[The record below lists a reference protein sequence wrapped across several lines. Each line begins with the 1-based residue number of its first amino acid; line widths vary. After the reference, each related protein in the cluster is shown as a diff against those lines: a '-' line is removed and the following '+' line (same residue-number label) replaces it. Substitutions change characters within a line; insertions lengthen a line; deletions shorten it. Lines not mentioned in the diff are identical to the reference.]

1 MMPEGN
7 RVRRWI
13 PVALAAVVAACA
25 ATPSASPTASNP
37 AVAELSPVPAVVT
50 SPSPTATA
58 SGAPSPSVGPTPSGS
73 VVEPSGSVPPTAP
86 PPASPPASPD
96 PSPATPGTSPELT
109 AYWVG
114 RSIPAAGLQRR
125 LTSLARK
132 YHLPGVSVTIR
143 WPDGREWTGTAG
155 VADVA
160 DKRPVTPETAFAL
173 ASISKTYTAANA
185 MKLVEEGHLALDDR
199 ASRYLPEF
207 KLDPRITIRML
218 LDHTSGLPDFFL
230 NRKIDA
236 PLQGKPDQQWTPTRT
251 WRYVRKLLFPPG
263 TRWSYSNTNYMLLG
277 MIEERAD
284 GRPLQTQIRARFL
297 DPLGL
302 DQTWTQVAEV
312 PPTGVETTRGHRL
325 LISKNAAKVAPIP
338 DGQPIMPFRS
348 VVTAA
353 GGAGDIAATSRDA
366 ARWMAALVLGDV
378 LEPATKL
385 RMLSESIYTDSLGAR
400 IPYGLGVQVVRIRD
414 RVAIGHSGRLLGY
427 RGVVRA
433 LPEDG
438 ITIAVLTNQG
448 TVDPANV
455 ASSMLKYILPAKRQC
470 PTPTPTCPIP

>member
-7 RVRRWI
+7 RLRRWL
-13 PVALAAVVAACA
+13 PVALAAVVTACI
-25 ATPSASPTASNP
+25 ATPSATPTASSP
-37 AVAELSPVPAVVT
+37 TVAELSPIPVVT
-50 SPSPTATA
+50 SPSPSPTATTA
-58 SGAPSPSVGPTPSGS
+58 PAPTPTEVATPPPSVVAPSSQPLPSGSPRPSPST
-73 VVEPSGSVPPTAP
+73 
-86 PPASPPASPD
+86 
-96 PSPATPGTSPELT
+96 TPGTSPELT
-109 AYWVG
+109 GYWVG
-114 RSIPAAGLQRR
+114 RNIPEAGLQRR

-132 YHLPGVSVTIR
+132 FHLPGVSVTIR
-143 WPDGREWTGTAG
+143 LPDGREWTGTAG
-155 VADVA
+155 VADVTH
-160 DKRPVTPETAFAL
+160 KQRPITPDTAFAL

-185 MKLVEEGHLALDDR
+185 MKLIEEGHLRLDDR
-199 ASRYLPEF
+199 AARYLPEL

-230 NRKIDA
+230 NGTIDA
-236 PLQGKPDQQWTPTRT
+236 PLQGKPDQTWTPTRT

-263 TRWSYSNTNYMLLG
+263 TRWSYSNTNYLLLG

-284 GRPLQTQIRARFL
+284 GRPLDIQIRARFL

-302 DQTWTQVAEV
+302 DQTWTQVAET
-312 PPTGVETTRGHRL
+312 PPDGVVTARGHRL
-325 LISKNAAKVAPIP
+325 LVSKNAAKLAPIF

-378 LEPATKL
+378 LKPGTKL
-385 RMLSESIYTDSLGAR
+385 QMLSESIYTDSLGAR
-400 IPYGLGVQVVRIRD
+400 IPYGLGLQVVRIRD
-414 RVAIGHSGRLLGY
+414 RVAIGHSGRLLGF

-448 TVDPANV
+448 TADPASV
-455 ASSMLKYILPAKRQC
+455 ASSMLKYILPPKTTC
-470 PTPTPTCPIP
+470 TPPAPTCVPAAS